1 MAEGDIN
8 FDAISK
14 AANREEQ
21 VVTTAAVAEAVKEED
36 DLFRKE
42 VRKSLLWVTKFLIRF
57 TLGLFCATVSVR
69 AWHMLIPQ
77 WGWIDDEHMKL
88 LDGILKSG
96 ALVAAGGIAKD
107 VVIKSLPI
115 DKKAS

>member
-1 MAEGDIN
+1 MAEEPIN

-14 AANREEQ
+14 AANREGQ
-21 VVTTAAVAEAVKEED
+21 VVTADAVVEAVREED

-57 TLGLFCATVSVR
+57 TLGLFCVTVSVR

-77 WGWIDDEHMKL
+77 WGWIDEEHMKVI
-88 LDGILKSG
+88 DGILKSG

-107 VVIKSLPI
+107 VVVKSLPI
-115 DKKAS
+115 DRKGA

>member
-1 MAEGDIN
+1 MADGDVD
-8 FDAISK
+8 FDAIFN
-14 AANREEQ
+14 AARREEQ
-21 VVTTAAVAEAVKEED
+21 VVTTAAVETAVKEED

-57 TLGLFCATVSVR
+57 TLGLFCVTVSVR

-77 WGWIDDEHMKL
+77 WGWIDDEHLKVIDGL
-88 LDGILKSG
+88 LFSG

-107 VVIKSLPI
+107 VIIKSLPI